1 MKTCILIPAFNEEP
15 NIGEVVKKAKIFGY
29 EVIVIDDGSSDNT
42 GEVSKAQGAL
52 IIKHERNLGKG
63 RSLQDGFKYALMH
76 GFEVV
81 ITMDGDGQHRPESIP
96 NFIEKAKSSD
106 AGLIIGNRMK
116 NTKEMPLIRVLTNRF
131 MSWLISKKV
140 HQKVPDTQCGYRLI
154 RRKIIEEVSLNSSN
168 FEIESE
174 VIIKAARLGVKIES
188 IPIMSVYATENSQ
201 INPIVDTIRFIKMML
216 GN

>member
-201 INPIVDTIRFIKMML
+201 IN
-216 GN
+216 N